1 MRFLRNVLATLV
13 GLIVFFGLVFAI
25 FAGIIASAAQK
36 PEVEVKE
43 NSVLRIKLNK
53 PIVERDP
60 EDPFSQLPFPG
71 MDNGV
76 LGLLDVRGAIKAA
89 KEDENIQ
96 GIYLDASI
104 SPGGFASL
112 EEIRNDLID
121 FKESGK
127 FIVSYSDFLTE
138 RAYYVASVADELY
151 IHPDWGG
158 VEFNGFLVE
167 TVFIKET
174 LDKLGLKPE
183 IFRVGDFKSAI
194 EPLTRTSMS
203 DSSRAQTVSFLNSLY
218 DTYLD
223 RVSTSTSIAENQLRS
238 LADSM
243 KIQEPQDAVDANMV
257 TGLRYPDEVLD
268 LIREK
273 LGIAEAEEEG
283 EESKKKNDINFISV
297 GKYSQ
302 AVNAKDP
309 DYSRNRVA
317 VIVASGNI
325 VDGEGDANSIGGD
338 KFAKEIRKARED
350 DNVKAIVIRINSGG
364 GSALASDKMW
374 REIQLAKQEKP
385 VIASMSDVAASG
397 GYYMAMGCDTI
408 VAHPNTITGSIGI
421 FGAFF
426 NVEGMLDKIGVD
438 TEVVQTGEFADIFTP
453 SKPMSEAE
461 RRIIQTGI
469 EQGYETF
476 TSKAAEG
483 RNMSVEDLKK
493 VASGRVWSGTEALER
508 DLVDVLGG
516 LDMAVDIAVAKAGL
530 EEDDYRIKYYPEKKT
545 FFEQLMKELG
555 QEVSTYWLK
564 RELGDAF
571 PYVKQFQE
579 IKNWQG
585 IQARMPFEMEIK

>member
-1 MRFLRNVLATLV
+1 MIFLRNVLATLV
-13 GLIVFFGLVFAI
+13 GLIVFFGLIFFI
-25 FAGIIASAAQK
+25 FAGIIAAASQDT
-36 PEVEVKE
+36 EVEVKE
-43 NSVLRIKLNK
+43 NSVLHLKLNK

-60 EDPFSQLPFPG
+60 DDPFSNLPFPG
-71 MDNGV
+71 MDNSV
-76 LGLLDVRGAIKAA
+76 LGLLEVRNTIKAA

-104 SPGGFASL
+104 APGGFASL

-127 FIVSYSDFLTE
+127 FIISYSDYLTE

-151 IHPDWGG
+151 IHPDWGS
-158 VEFNGFLVE
+158 VEFNGFMIE

-174 LDKLGLKPE
+174 LDKIGVEPE
-183 IFRVGDFKSAI
+183 IFKVGDFKSAV
-194 EPLTRTSMS
+194 EPFTRTSMS
-203 DSSRAQTVSFLNSLY
+203 DSSRAQTKSFLNSLY

-223 RVSTSTSIAENQLRS
+223 RIATSTSISQNQLRN

-243 KIQEPQDAVDANMV
+243 KIREPQDAVDAQLV
-257 TGLRYPDEVLD
+257 TGLRYPDEVRD
-268 LIREK
+268 LLREK
-273 LGIAEAEEEG
+273 LGIEESAEEEDDDDD
-283 EESKKKNDINFISV
+283 DINFISV
-297 GKYSQ
+297 EKYNTALKAES
-302 AVNAKDP
+302 P

-317 VIVASGNI
+317 VIVASGSI

-374 REIQLAKQEKP
+374 REVLLAKQEKP

-408 VAHPNTITGSIGI
+408 VAHPNTVTGSIGI
-421 FGAFF
+421 FSVFF
-426 NVEGMLDKIGVD
+426 NVEEMVDKIGVD
-438 TEVVQTGEFADIFTP
+438 TEIVQTSEFADIFSPT
-453 SKPMSEAE
+453 KPMSEAE
-461 RRIIQTGI
+461 RRILQANI

-483 RNMSVEDLKK
+483 RNMSVEQLKK

-516 LDMAVDIAVAKAGL
+516 LDQAIAIAVEKAGL
-530 EEDDYRIKYYPEKKT
+530 EEDDYRVKYYPEQKDV
-545 FFEQLMKELG
+545 FQQIMEELG
-555 QEVSTYWLK
+555 QEVSTQLLK

-571 PYVKQFQE
+571 PYVQQ
-579 IKNWQG
+579 IRQLRNLQG

>member
-1 MRFLRNVLATLV
+1 FDGGT
-13 GLIVFFGLVFAI
+13 I
-25 FAGIIASAAQK
+25 
-36 PEVEVKE
+36 
-43 NSVLRIKLNK
+43 
-53 PIVERDP
+53 
-60 EDPFSQLPFPG
+60 
-71 MDNGV
+71 
-76 LGLLDVRGAIKAA
+76 GLLQIRSAIQAA

-96 GIYLDASI
+96 GIYLDASL
-104 SPGGFASL
+104 SLGGFASL
-112 EEIRNDLID
+112 EEIRNDLVN

-127 FIVSYSDFLTE
+127 FIISYSDFLSE
-138 RAYYVASVADELY
+138 KAYYIASVADELY

-158 VEFNGFLVE
+158 VEFNGFMVE

-223 RVSTSTSIAENQLRS
+223 RITTSTDISENQLRS

-243 KIQEPQDAVDANMV
+243 KIQEPQDAVDASMV
-257 TGLRYPDEVLD
+257 TGLRYPDEVRD
-268 LIREK
+268 LLREK
-273 LGIAEAEEEG
+273 LGLGEEE
-283 EESKKKNDINFISV
+283 EDDEINFISV
-297 GKYSQ
+297 GKYSK
-302 AVNAKDP
+302 AVEARAP

-325 VDGEGDANSIGGD
+325 VDGEGDMNSIGGD

-350 DNVKAIVIRINSGG
+350 DNVKAMVIRINSGG

-438 TEVVQTGEFADIFTP
+438 TEIVQTGEFADIFSP

-461 RRIIQTGI
+461 RRIIQNGI

-483 RNMSVEDLKK
+483 RNMSVEQLKK

-516 LDMAVDIAVAKAGL
+516 LDDAVAIAV
-530 EEDDYRIKYYPEKKT
+530 
-545 FFEQLMKELG
+545 
-555 QEVSTYWLK
+555 
-564 RELGDAF
+564 
-571 PYVKQFQE
+571 
-579 IKNWQG
+579 
-585 IQARMPFEMEIK
+585 

>member
-1 MRFLRNVLATLV
+1 MIFLRNVLATLV
-13 GLIVFFGLVFAI
+13 GLIVFFGLIFFI
-25 FAGIIASAAQK
+25 FAGIIAAASQDA
-36 PEVEVKE
+36 EVEVEE
-43 NSVLRIKLNK
+43 NSVLHLKLNK

-60 EDPFSQLPFPG
+60 DDPFSNLPFPG
-71 MDNGV
+71 MDNSV
-76 LGLLDVRGAIKAA
+76 LGLLEVRNTIKAA

-104 SPGGFASL
+104 APGGFASL

-127 FIVSYSDFLTE
+127 FIISYSDYLTE

-151 IHPDWGG
+151 IHPDWGA
-158 VEFNGFLVE
+158 VEFNGFMIE

-174 LDKLGLKPE
+174 LDKIGVEPE
-183 IFRVGDFKSAI
+183 IFKVGDFKSAV
-194 EPLTRTSMS
+194 EPFTRTSMS
-203 DSSRAQTVSFLNSLY
+203 DSSRAQTESFLNSLY

-223 RVSTSTSIAENQLRS
+223 RIATSTSISQNQLRN

-243 KIQEPQDAVDANMV
+243 KIREPQDAVDAKLV
-257 TGLRYPDEVLD
+257 TGLRYPDEVRD
-268 LIREK
+268 LLREK
-273 LGIAEAEEEG
+273 LGIEEDAEEEDDDDD
-283 EESKKKNDINFISV
+283 DINFISV
-297 GKYSQ
+297 EKYNTALKAES
-302 AVNAKDP
+302 P

-325 VDGEGDANSIGGD
+325 VDGQGDATNIGGD

-374 REIQLAKQEKP
+374 REVQLAKQEKP
-385 VIASMSDVAASG
+385 VIASMSDYAASG

-408 VAHPNTITGSIGI
+408 VAHPNTVTGSIGI
-421 FGAFF
+421 FSVFF
-426 NVEGMLDKIGVD
+426 NVEEMVDKIGVD
-438 TEVVQTGEFADIFTP
+438 TEIVQTGEFADIFAP
-453 SKPMSEAE
+453 AKPMSEAE
-461 RRIIQTGI
+461 RRILQANI

-483 RNMSVEDLKK
+483 RNMSVAQLKK

-516 LDMAVDIAVAKAGL
+516 LDMAIDIAVEKAGL
-530 EEDDYRIKYYPEKKT
+530 EEGDYRVKYYPEQKDV
-545 FFEQLMKELG
+545 FQQIMEELG
-555 QEVSTYWLK
+555 QEVSTQLLE

-571 PYVKQFQE
+571 PYVRQIRQLRDL
-579 IKNWQG
+579 QG
-585 IQARMPFEMEIK
+585 VQARMPFEMEIK

>member
-1 MRFLRNVLATLV
+1 MIFLRNVLATLV
-13 GLIVFFGLVFAI
+13 GLIVFFGLIFFI
-25 FAGIIASAAQK
+25 FAGIIAAASQDA
-36 PEVEVKE
+36 EVEVEE
-43 NSVLRIKLNK
+43 NSVLHLKLNK

-60 EDPFSQLPFPG
+60 DDPFSNLPFPG
-71 MDNGV
+71 MDNSV
-76 LGLLDVRGAIKAA
+76 LGLLEVRNTIKAA

-104 SPGGFASL
+104 APGGFASL

-127 FIVSYSDFLTE
+127 FIISYSDYLTE

-151 IHPDWGG
+151 IHPDWGA
-158 VEFNGFLVE
+158 VEFNGFMIE

-174 LDKLGLKPE
+174 LDKIGVEPE
-183 IFRVGDFKSAI
+183 IFKVGDFKSAV
-194 EPLTRTSMS
+194 EPFTRTSMS
-203 DSSRAQTVSFLNSLY
+203 DSSRAQTESFLNSLY

-223 RVSTSTSIAENQLRS
+223 RIATSTSISQNQLRN

-243 KIQEPQDAVDANMV
+243 KIREPQDAVDAKLV
-257 TGLRYPDEVLD
+257 TGLRYPDEVRD
-268 LIREK
+268 LLREK
-273 LGIAEAEEEG
+273 LGIEEDAEEEDDDDD
-283 EESKKKNDINFISV
+283 DINFISV
-297 GKYSQ
+297 EKYNTALKAES
-302 AVNAKDP
+302 P

-325 VDGEGDANSIGGD
+325 VDGQGDATNIGGD

-374 REIQLAKQEKP
+374 REVQLAKQEKP
-385 VIASMSDVAASG
+385 VIASMSDYAASG

-408 VAHPNTITGSIGI
+408 VAHPNTVTGSIGI
-421 FGAFF
+421 FSVFF
-426 NVEGMLDKIGVD
+426 NVEEMVDKIGVD
-438 TEVVQTGEFADIFTP
+438 TEIVQTGEFADIFAP
-453 SKPMSEAE
+453 AKPMSEAE
-461 RRIIQTGI
+461 RRILQANI

-483 RNMSVEDLKK
+483 RSMSVAQLKK

-516 LDMAVDIAVAKAGL
+516 LDMAIDIAVEKAGL
-530 EEDDYRIKYYPEKKT
+530 EEGDYRVKYYPEQKDV
-545 FFEQLMKELG
+545 FQQIMEELG
-555 QEVSTYWLK
+555 QEVSTQLLE

-571 PYVKQFQE
+571 PYVRQIRQLRDL
-579 IKNWQG
+579 QG
-585 IQARMPFEMEIK
+585 VQARMPFEMEIK

>member
-1 MRFLRNVLATLV
+1 MIFLRNVLATLV
-13 GLIVFFGLVFAI
+13 GLILFFGLIFAI
-25 FAGIIASAAQK
+25 FGGIIAAATQE

-43 NSVLRIKLNK
+43 NSVLHLKLNK
-53 PIVERDP
+53 PIVERKMD
-60 EDPFSQLPFPG
+60 DPFSELPFPG
-71 MDNGV
+71 FDGGTI
-76 LGLLDVRGAIKAA
+76 GLLQIRSAIQAA

-96 GIYLDASI
+96 GIYLDASL
-104 SPGGFASL
+104 SLGGFASL
-112 EEIRNDLID
+112 EEIRNDLVN

-127 FIVSYSDFLTE
+127 FIISYSDFLSE
-138 RAYYVASVADELY
+138 KAYYIASVADELY

-158 VEFNGFLVE
+158 VEFNGFMVE

-218 DTYLD
+218 DTYIE
-223 RVSTSTSIAENQLRS
+223 RITTSTDISENQLRS

-243 KIQEPQDAVDANMV
+243 KIQEPQDAIDASMV
-257 TGLRYPDEVLD
+257 TGLRYPDEVRD
-268 LIREK
+268 LLREK
-273 LGIAEAEEEG
+273 LGLGEEE
-283 EESKKKNDINFISV
+283 EDDEINFISV
-297 GKYSQ
+297 GKYSK
-302 AVNAKDP
+302 AVEARAP

-325 VDGEGDANSIGGD
+325 VDGEGDMNSIGGD

-350 DNVKAIVIRINSGG
+350 DNVKAMVIRINSGG

-438 TEVVQTGEFADIFTP
+438 TEIVQTGEFADIFSP

-461 RRIIQTGI
+461 RRIIQNGI

-483 RNMSVEDLKK
+483 RNMSVEQLKK

-516 LDMAVDIAVAKAGL
+516 LDDAVAIAVEKAGL
-530 EEDDYRIKYYPEKKT
+530 EEDDYRVKYYPEKKDI
-545 FFEQLMKELG
+545 FQQIMEELG
-555 QEVSTYWLK
+555 QEVSTQLLK
-564 RELGDAF
+564 HELGDAF
-571 PYVKQFQE
+571 PYVQQFQQVRE
-579 IKNWQG
+579 WQG
-585 IQARMPFEMEIK
+585 IQARMPFMMEIK

>member
-1 MRFLRNVLATLV
+1 MIFLRNVLATLV
-13 GLIVFFGLVFAI
+13 GLVVFFGLIFFI
-25 FAGIIASAAQK
+25 FAGIIAAASEE

-43 NSVLRIKLNK
+43 NSVLHLKLNK

-60 EDPFSQLPFPG
+60 NDPFSDLPFPG
-71 MDNGV
+71 VDNSV
-76 LGLLDVRGAIKAA
+76 LGLLEVRNTIKAA
-89 KEDENIQ
+89 KEDGNIQ

-104 SPGGFASL
+104 APGGFASL

-127 FIVSYSDFLTE
+127 FILSYSDFLTE

-151 IHPDWGG
+151 IHPDWGA
-158 VEFNGFLVE
+158 VEFNGFMIE

-174 LDKLGLKPE
+174 LDKIGVEPE
-183 IFRVGDFKSAI
+183 IFKVGDFKSAV
-194 EPLTRTSMS
+194 EPFTRTSMS
-203 DSSRAQTVSFLNSLY
+203 DSSRAQTESFLNSLY

-223 RVSTSTSIAENQLRS
+223 RIATSTSISPNQLRN

-243 KIQEPQDAVDANMV
+243 KIRIPQDAVDAQLV
-257 TGLRYPDEVLD
+257 TGLRYPDEVRD
-268 LIREK
+268 LLREK
-273 LGIAEAEEEG
+273 LGIEESEEE
-283 EESKKKNDINFISV
+283 EDEDDINFISV
-297 GKYSQ
+297 EKYNTALKAEGS
-302 AVNAKDP
+302 

-317 VIVASGNI
+317 VIVASGTI
-325 VDGEGDANSIGGD
+325 VDGEGDLDNIGGD

-385 VIASMSDVAASG
+385 VIASMSDYAASG

-408 VAHPNTITGSIGI
+408 VAHPNTVTGSIGI
-421 FGAFF
+421 FSVFF
-426 NVEGMLDKIGVD
+426 NVEEMIDKIGVD
-438 TEVVQTGEFADIFTP
+438 SEIVQTGEFADIFSPT
-453 SKPMSEAE
+453 KPMSEAE
-461 RRIIQTGI
+461 RRILQANI

-483 RNMSVEDLKK
+483 RNMSVEQLKK

-516 LDMAVDIAVAKAGL
+516 LDQAIAIAVDKAGL
-530 EEDDYRIKYYPEKKT
+530 EEDDYRVKYYPEQKD
-545 FFEQLMKELG
+545 FFQQIMEELG
-555 QEVSTYWLK
+555 QEVSTQLLE

-571 PYVKQFQE
+571 PYVQKIRQLRDL
-579 IKNWQG
+579 QG

>member
-1 MRFLRNVLATLV
+1 MIFLRNVLATLV
-13 GLIVFFGLVFAI
+13 GLVLFFGLIFLVFG
-25 FAGIIASAAQK
+25 GIIAAAAQE

-43 NSVLRIKLNK
+43 KSVLHLKLNK
-53 PIVERDP
+53 PIVERSMDN
-60 EDPFSQLPFPG
+60 PFSQLPFPG
-71 MDNGV
+71 FDDGTI
-76 LGLLDVRGAIKAA
+76 GLLQIRSAIQAA
-89 KEDENIQ
+89 KDDENIQ
-96 GIYLDASI
+96 GIYLDAGL

-121 FKESGK
+121 FKESDK
-127 FIVSYSDFLTE
+127 FIISYSDFLSE

-158 VEFNGFLVE
+158 VEFNGFMVE
-167 TVFIKET
+167 TIFIKET

-203 DSSRAQTVSFLNSLY
+203 DSSRAQTISFLNSLY
-218 DTYLD
+218 DTYLE
-223 RVSTSTSIAENQLRS
+223 RITTSTDISDSQLRS

-257 TGLRYPDEVLD
+257 TGLRYPDEVRD
-268 LIREK
+268 LLREK
-273 LGIAEAEEEG
+273 LGLGEEEDD
-283 EESKKKNDINFISV
+283 DINFISV
-297 GKYSQ
+297 GKYGK
-302 AVNAKDP
+302 AVEARAP

-317 VIVASGNI
+317 VIVASGSI
-325 VDGEGDANSIGGD
+325 VDGEGGMDNIGGD

-438 TEVVQTGEFADIFTP
+438 TEIVQTGEFADIFSP
-453 SKPMSEAE
+453 SKPLSETE
-461 RRIIQTGI
+461 RRIIQNGV

-483 RNMSVEDLKK
+483 RNMSIEQLKK
-493 VASGRVWSGTEALER
+493 VASGRVWSGTEALDR

-516 LDMAVDIAVAKAGL
+516 LDDAVAIAVEKAGL
-530 EEDDYRIKYYPEKKT
+530 EDDDYRVKYYPEQKDI
-545 FFEQLMKELG
+545 FQQIMEELG

-571 PYVKQFQE
+571 PYLQQFQQVRD
-579 IKNWQG
+579 WQG
-585 IQARMPFEMEIK
+585 IQARMPFIMEIK

>member
-1 MRFLRNVLATLV
+1 MIFLRNVLATLV
-13 GLIVFFGLVFAI
+13 GLILFFGLIFAI
-25 FAGIIASAAQK
+25 FGGIIAAASQE

-43 NSVLRIKLNK
+43 NSVLHLKLNK
-53 PIVERDP
+53 PIVERKMD
-60 EDPFSQLPFPG
+60 DPFSELPLPG
-71 MDNGV
+71 FDDGTI
-76 LGLLDVRGAIKAA
+76 GLLQIRSAIQAA
-89 KEDENIQ
+89 KEDESIK
-96 GIYLDASI
+96 GIYLDAGLSL
-104 SPGGFASL
+104 GGFASL

-127 FIVSYSDFLTE
+127 FILSYSDFLSE
-138 RAYYVASVADELY
+138 QAYYIASVADELY

-158 VEFNGFLVE
+158 VEFNGFMME

-218 DTYLD
+218 DTYLN
-223 RVSTSTSIAENQLRS
+223 RIETSTDISESQLRS

-243 KIQEPQDAVDANMV
+243 KIREPQDAVDANMV
-257 TGLRYPDEVLD
+257 TGLRYPDEVRD
-268 LIREK
+268 LLREK
-273 LGIAEAEEEG
+273 LGLEEG
-283 EESKKKNDINFISV
+283 ESEEDDDDINFISV
-297 GKYSQ
+297 EKYSK
-302 AVNAKDP
+302 AVEARAP

-317 VIVASGNI
+317 VIVASGSI
-325 VDGEGDANSIGGD
+325 VNGEGDMDNIGGD
-338 KFAKEIRKARED
+338 RFAKEIRKARED
-350 DNVKAIVIRINSGG
+350 DNVKAMVIRINSGG

-438 TEVVQTGEFADIFTP
+438 TEIVQTGEFADIFSP

-461 RRIIQTGI
+461 RRIIQNGV

-483 RNMSVEDLKK
+483 RNMTVEQLKK

-516 LDMAVDIAVAKAGL
+516 LDDAVAIAVAKAGL
-530 EEDDYRIKYYPEKKT
+530 EEDDYRIKYYPENKDI
-545 FFEQLMKELG
+545 FQQIMEELG
-555 QEVSTYWLK
+555 QEVSTQLLK

-571 PYVKQFQE
+571 PYVQQFQQVRD
-579 IKNWQG
+579 WQG
-585 IQARMPFEMEIK
+585 IQARMPFMMEIK

>member
-25 FAGIIASAAQK
+25 FAGIISAASQE
-36 PEVEVKE
+36 PDVEVKE
-43 NSVLRIKLNK
+43 NSVLQVNLNK

-60 EDPFSQLPFPG
+60 EDPFSSLPFPG
-71 MDNGV
+71 MDNSV
-76 LGLLDVRGAIKAA
+76 LGLLKVREAIQAA
-89 KEDENIQ
+89 KEDDNIK
-96 GIYLDASI
+96 GIYLDAGI
-104 SPGGFASL
+104 APGGFASL

-127 FIVSYSDFLTE
+127 FIVSYSDFLSE

-151 IHPDWGG
+151 IHPDWGA
-158 VEFNGFLVE
+158 VEFNGFMIE

-174 LDKLGLKPE
+174 LDKIGIEPE
-183 IFRVGDFKSAI
+183 IFKVGDFKSAV
-194 EPLTRTSMS
+194 EPFTRTSMS
-203 DSSRAQTVSFLNSLY
+203 DSSRAQTESFLNSLY

-223 RVSTSTSIAENQLRS
+223 RVSTSTTLSENQLRS

-243 KIQEPQDAVDANMV
+243 KIREPQDAVDAQMV
-257 TGLRYPDEVLD
+257 TGLRYPDEVRD
-268 LIREK
+268 LLREK
-273 LGIAEAEEEG
+273 LGIEDSDEEEG
-283 EESKKKNDINFISV
+283 DDDDDDINLISV
-297 GKYSQ
+297 EKYSR
-302 AVNAKDP
+302 AVRAKDP

-325 VDGEGDANSIGGD
+325 VDGEGDNTNIGGNR
-338 KFAKEIRKARED
+338 FAKEIRKARED

-385 VIASMSDVAASG
+385 VIASMSDYAASG

-421 FGAFF
+421 FSVFF
-426 NVEGMLDKIGVD
+426 NMEELVDKIGVD
-438 TEVVQTGEFADIFTP
+438 TEIVQTSEFADIFSPT
-453 SKPMSEAE
+453 KPMSEAE
-461 RRIIQTGI
+461 RRILQANI
-469 EQGYETF
+469 EDGYETF
-476 TSKAAEG
+476 TRKAAEG
-483 RNMSVEDLKK
+483 RNMPVEQLRK

-516 LDMAVDIAVAKAGL
+516 LDMAVDIAVEKAGL
-530 EEDDYRIKYYPEKKT
+530 EEGDYRVKYYPEKKT
-545 FFEQLMKELG
+545 FLEQLMKELG
-555 QEVSTYWLK
+555 QEVNTFVLK

-571 PYVKQFQE
+571 PYFQKVQQLRE
-579 IKNWQG
+579 LQG
-585 IQARMPFEMEIK
+585 IQARMPFEIEIK